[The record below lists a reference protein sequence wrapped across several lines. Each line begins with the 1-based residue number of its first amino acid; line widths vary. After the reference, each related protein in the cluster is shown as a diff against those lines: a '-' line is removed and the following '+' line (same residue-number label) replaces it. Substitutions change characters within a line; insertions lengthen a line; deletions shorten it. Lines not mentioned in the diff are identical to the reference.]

1 MGKVVM
7 LSDEVYEQLSRMKGP
22 KESFSDVIKRLLKYR
37 PKLTEIAGSKTITV
51 EDWKKLGEVFKIQKD
66 MDEERKRHLLR
77 SIGK

>member
-37 PKLTEIAGSKTITV
+37 LS
-51 EDWKKLGEVFKIQKD
+51 
-66 MDEERKRHLLR
+66 LLR
-77 SIGK
+77 LLEARRSRLKIGRGWVK